1 MSFVPDVPPE
11 DFADLLRYAVTGD
24 DGETFRT
31 ASIFHKL
38 AHSPAVFLSLA
49 EATAKTLRD
58 MKLDPQ
64 LRELAICTVTSI
76 NRATY
81 PFARHIMLSQKLAIL
96 DEKLLALPVAEQ
108 HPAFDETERAVIAFA
123 RELTETSHVSATAK
137 ERLAACLDVVERVE
151 LVWTIGFYNAVS
163 RVASACEVELEA
175 EPPRGNALR

>member
-11 DFADLLRYAVTGD
+11 DFAEPLRYAVTDG
-24 DGETFRT
+24 DGETCRT

-49 EATAKTLRD
+49 DATTKTLRE

-64 LRELAICTVTSI
+64 LRELAICVVTGI
-76 NRATY
+76 NRSTY
-81 PFARHIMLSQKLAIL
+81 PYSRHIMLSQKLAIP

-108 HPAFDETERAVIAFA
+108 HPAFNETERAVIAFA
-123 RELTETSHVSATAK
+123 RELTESGHASPAAK
-137 ERLAACLDVVERVE
+137 QRLAACLDVTERVE
-151 LVWTIGFYNAVS
+151 LIWTIGFYNAVS
-163 RVASACEVELEA
+163 RIASACEVELEA